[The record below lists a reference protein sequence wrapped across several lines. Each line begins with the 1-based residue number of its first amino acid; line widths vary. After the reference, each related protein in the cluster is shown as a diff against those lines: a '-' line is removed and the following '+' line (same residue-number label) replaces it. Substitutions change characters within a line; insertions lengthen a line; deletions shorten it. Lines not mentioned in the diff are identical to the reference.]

1 MMRTYRGVV
10 CEKKTTYMVFLT
22 EKGEF
27 LRGVPVGNPPE
38 VGEEVEFTL
47 VAPSFITRGK
57 AKPRFVGAV
66 LVAAAVLFFIL
77 SSLIPLNEKVMAY
90 VQLDA
95 GIAMEFGV
103 NREGHVISWRNL
115 NEKRK
120 EQDLLSG
127 WKGHSILDVLDK
139 AISEVPALGKEI
151 TITTI
156 YPTRESERDTRLMIG
171 DAVQEASEKHDGW
184 DWNVHEGTPEE
195 RKVANKKNMSIH
207 QLKSIESK
215 SKKHP
220 VKNVNPVEKKPV
232 PPQKDALQKP
242 KKEIVPPVHPQQKKM
257 EKEKERPHKSED
269 QQGPPAE
276 KSKNKPDKERSEKM
290 PPHADQQGPPSHSS
304 SVDKQS
310 KDNQGPPAKQHK
322 DSPSNNNK
330 QNPQNNK

>member
-27 LRGVPVGNPPE
+27 LRGVPVGDPPE
-38 VGEEVEFTL
+38 VGEEAEFTL
-47 VAPSFITRGK
+47 VAPSFIARRK

-95 GIAMEFGV
+95 GTAMEFGV
-103 NREGHVISWRNL
+103 DREGHVISLRYLKDKRN
-115 NEKRK
+115 EEDR
-120 EQDLLSG
+120 LSA
-127 WKGHSILDVLDK
+127 WKGQPIQAVLDIAVLELTGNDNK
-139 AISEVPALGKEI
+139 QVS
-151 TITTI
+151 ITTI
-156 YPTRESERDTRLMIG
+156 YPTRERAQETRQLIG
-171 DAVQEASEKHDGW
+171 DAVQEVRGKH
-184 DWNVHEGTPEE
+184 EEITLEIAESSPEE

-207 QLKSIESK
+207 QFKSIESK
-215 SKKHP
+215 KKKHP
-220 VKNVNPVEKKPV
+220 VKNGNPGEKKPV
-232 PPQKDALQKP
+232 QPQKDALQKP
-242 KKEIVPPVHPQQKKM
+242 KKDTVPPVHSQEQKK
-257 EKEKERPHKSED
+257 EKGRPHKSED

-276 KSKNKPDKERSEKM
+276 KSKNKPDKGRSEKV
-290 PPHADQQGPPSHSS
+290 PPHADQQGPPPHSS
-304 SVDKQS
+304 SVDKKS

-322 DSPSNNNK
+322 ENPSNNNK